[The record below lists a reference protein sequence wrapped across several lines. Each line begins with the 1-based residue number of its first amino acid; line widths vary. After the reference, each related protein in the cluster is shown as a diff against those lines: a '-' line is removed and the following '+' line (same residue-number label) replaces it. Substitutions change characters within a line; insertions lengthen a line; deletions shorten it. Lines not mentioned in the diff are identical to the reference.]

1 MSDYWWI
8 DYALLI
14 VGAVIWIFVEGYRGK
29 KP

>member
-14 VGAVIWIFVEGYRGK
+14 VGAVIWIFVEGYCGK